1 MKMAEA
7 ITGKPLVVDNGTG
20 LSKNGYAGED
30 QPRSVFPTLIGYPKY
45 QSIMSDVDHYVREY
59 YVGEEAMNLRGVL
72 KLILVVNS
80 RSSALIKKANITT
93 NVKGYDKYGRS
104 NNG

>member
-1 MKMAEA
+1 MSEA

-72 KLILVVNS
+72 KLIYPIEHGVVSDWDAMEKIWHYTFHNDL
-80 RSSALIKKANITT
+80 R
-93 NVKGYDKYGRS
+93 
-104 NNG
+104 